1 MPFAF
6 YVCVIEKLYITDA
19 NKKLGGEAFRMK
31 NIGIIKENFDLAHKL
46 TRLLKTKQ
54 LNVVELPLYNS
65 VQIES
70 LVLSAAKEIEMGG
83 QQAVVEFS
91 RNTKA
96 DQIMIIE
103 EKAKHYKTEVNYGGK
118 LIKISLPENEDTL
131 DWILE
136 LSSQMLT
143 SEKLVM
149 ANDIRSRELLAL
161 AKKVAS
167 TNVTVFINGPTGTGK
182 EVISNY
188 IHNNSSRSTSPF
200 VAVNCAAIPENMLE
214 AILFGHEKGS
224 FTGASQANKG
234 IFRAADGGTLLLD
247 EISEMPLSLQS
258 KLLRVLQER
267 KVTPIGGSKDVEVD
281 VRVVATTNRDMISEI
296 KKGRFREDLYYRL
309 NVFPLRTL
317 ALKDR
322 PDDILP
328 ISAALLKKHASKEE
342 SLPLLTK
349 KALNILREHSW
360 PGNVRELE
368 NVLQRAMVIC
378 NENTITENDIM
389 IDNSMLSTEK
399 SLADRI
405 QSGNM
410 VATA

>member
-1 MPFAF
+1 MRN
-6 YVCVIEKLYITDA
+6 V
-19 NKKLGGEAFRMK
+19 
-31 NIGIIKENFDLAHKL
+31 GIIKENFDLAQKL
-46 TRLLKTKQ
+46 TKLLSMKQ
-54 LNVVELPLYNS
+54 MNIVELPLYNS
-65 VQIES
+65 VQINC
-70 LVLSAAKEIEMGG
+70 LVLSAAKEIQMGG
-83 QQAVVEFS
+83 QQAVIEFS

-103 EKAKHYKTEVNYGGK
+103 EKAKTYRTEVNFGGK
-118 LIKISLPENEDTL
+118 LIKICIPENEDTH

-136 LSSQMLT
+136 IAAQMLST
-143 SEKLVM
+143 KELVM
-149 ANDIRSRELLAL
+149 ANDIKSRELLAL
-161 AKKVAS
+161 AKKVAA

-188 IHNNSSRSTSPF
+188 IHNNSSRSELPF

-296 KKGRFREDLYYRL
+296 KKGTFREDLYYRL

-322 PDDILP
+322 SDDILP
-328 ISAALLKKHASKEE
+328 ISASLLKKHTIKDK
-342 SLPLLTK
+342 SLPILTT
-349 KALNILREHSW
+349 KALEVLKNHNW

-378 NENTITENDIM
+378 NEDMITENDIM
-389 IDNSMLSTEK
+389 IDNSLASTEK
-399 SLADRI
+399 SLAERI
-405 QSGNM
+405 QSENM